1 MNKGFKRF
9 VIFVIKVKIIEAI
22 ELREKW
28 KKSIKTVDVRFLQ
41 MVDALYE
48 GYFKNEVVA
57 YHPDGTPMTR
67 QEYKTALDIAESQI
81 EKGDFMTAEE
91 FEKEEN

>member
-1 MNKGFKRF
+1 MGA
-9 VIFVIKVKIIEAI
+9 V
-22 ELREKW
+22 ELRKKW
-28 KKSIKTVDVRFLQ
+28 MKSIKTVDDRFLQ

-67 QEYKTALDIAESQI
+67 QEYKMALDVAESQI
-81 EKGDFMTAEE
+81 ESGDYISADE
-91 FEKEEN
+91 FEQV

>member
-1 MNKGFKRF
+1 MG
-9 VIFVIKVKIIEAI
+9 AA

-67 QEYKTALDIAESQI
+67 QDYKMALDVAESQI

>member
-1 MNKGFKRF
+1 MSLELQIGKK
-9 VIFVIKVKIIEAI
+9 
-22 ELREKW
+22 LREKW

>member
-1 MNKGFKRF
+1 MHIMG
-9 VIFVIKVKIIEAI
+9 AI

-28 KKSIKTVDVRFLQ
+28 KQSIETVDLRFLQ

-57 YHPDGTPMTR
+57 YHPDGTPMSR
-67 QEYKTALDIAESQI
+67 QEYKMALDIAEAQI
-81 EKGDFMTAEE
+81 DEGDFITADDFARLPDNHNQEE
-91 FEKEEN
+91 D

>member
-1 MNKGFKRF
+1 MG
-9 VIFVIKVKIIEAI
+9 AL

-28 KKSIKTVDVRFLQ
+28 KQSIKTVDIRFLQ

-67 QEYKTALDIAESQI
+67 QEYKMALDTAEAQI
-81 EKGDFMTAEE
+81 DKGDYISADE
-91 FEKEEN
+91 FEQEES

>member
-1 MNKGFKRF
+1 MGA
-9 VIFVIKVKIIEAI
+9 V
-22 ELREKW
+22 ELRKKW
-28 KKSIKTVDVRFLQ
+28 MKSIRTVDDRFLQ

-67 QEYKTALDIAESQI
+67 QEYKMALDVAEGQI
-81 EKGDFMTAEE
+81 ETGDYISADE
-91 FEKEEN
+91 FEQEED

>member
-1 MNKGFKRF
+1 M
-9 VIFVIKVKIIEAI
+9 EAI